1 MIAMAIADMERNSRR
16 KTCMGD
22 GMDPERREGSA
33 ERNDDNTAVTKPPTA
48 DQYDTTPA
56 AD

>member
-1 MIAMAIADMERNSRR
+1 MTIADMERNSRR
-16 KTCMGD
+16 KTCTGD
-22 GMDPERREGSA
+22 GMDPERREGSS
-33 ERNDDNTAVTKPPTA
+33 ERHDDNAAVTKPPTA

>member
-1 MIAMAIADMERNSRR
+1 MAIADMERDSSR

-33 ERNDDNTAVTKPPTA
+33 ERSDDNSAVTKPPTA
-48 DQYDTTPA
+48 DQNDTTPA
-56 AD
+56 TD